1 MAIRQ
6 SLQGL
11 GSVLAGT
18 LLRGSSSVFSQFLR
32 NLKTPPEAKKKETR
46 ATMGETEIKKN
57 RVELHL
63 HLDGAVRPST
73 LLDAAK
79 RRGIPL
85 PADTI
90 EGLLPHVS
98 MDRPDSL
105 VAMIKVFKFFIPII
119 QGDGETIKRIA
130 YELCEDQAKHG
141 VLYFEAR
148 YCPHFLTQSKLG
160 QTIWDCPAPPTFFT
174 QTQTSTKRL
183 LKKILL
189 HAPLKLRR
197 YKTMELT
204 PTEVVELVNS
214 GLNEGSRDFGV
225 KARSILCLI
234 RDNPEFSM
242 EMVQLCDRFRNQ
254 GVVAIDLAGNEVGD
268 MATNAEH
275 IKAFQEAK
283 RLGIHRTVHAGEIGG
298 PDKVEEAVFKMDAE
312 RIGHGYHILEDPQL
326 YAKLRDMNMHFEVC
340 PVSSYITG
348 AVPPNYKE
356 HPALS
361 FAKDGA
367 NFSINSDDPSVFRT
381 HLSREYDL
389 IREHWNF
396 DDKLIAQLNLNAAEA
411 CFLPQ
416 DEKTKLIQQVK
427 EAHGIQ

>member
-1 MAIRQ
+1 MATQRTFY
-6 SLQGL
+6 GL
-11 GSVLAGT
+11 GCVLAGK
-18 LLRGSSSVFSQFLR
+18 LQRGSSSVFSQFAR
-32 NLKTPPEAKKKETR
+32 SLKMPPEDKTKKEG
-46 ATMGETEIKKN
+46 TMGDKVKKN

-73 LLDAAK
+73 LLDVAK
-79 RRGIPL
+79 KRGMPL
-85 PADTI
+85 PADTV
-90 EGLLPHVS
+90 EGILPYVS
-98 MDRPDSL
+98 MDNPESL
-105 VAMIKVFKFFIPII
+105 VAMIKVFKFFLPII
-119 QGDGETIKRIA
+119 QGDGETIKRMA

-141 VLYFEAR
+141 VLYFETR

-174 QTQTSTKRL
+174 KTQANSRRL
-183 LKKILL
+183 IKKLLL
-189 HAPLKLRR
+189 HAPLKR
-197 YKTMELT
+197 YQKKELT
-204 PTEVVELVNS
+204 PTEVVELVNA

-242 EMVQLCDRFRNQ
+242 EMVQLCDRFRNH
-254 GVVAIDLAGNEVGD
+254 GVVGIDLAGNEVGD
-268 MATNAEH
+268 LATNTEH
-275 IKAFQEAK
+275 VKAFQEAK

-298 PDKVEEAVFKMDAE
+298 PDKVEEAVFKMAAE
-312 RIGHGYHILEDPQL
+312 RVGHGYHTIADPQL

-381 HLSREYDL
+381 HLSREYSL

-396 DDKLIAQLNLNAAEA
+396 DDKLIGQLNLNAAEA

-416 DEKTKLIQQVK
+416 DEKNELIKQVK

>member
-148 YCPHFLTQSKLG
+148 YCPHFLTQSKL
-160 QTIWDCPAPPTFFT
+160 D
-174 QTQTSTKRL
+174 
-183 LKKILL
+183 
-189 HAPLKLRR
+189 
-197 YKTMELT
+197 KTMELT

>member
-1 MAIRQ
+1 
-6 SLQGL
+6 
-11 GSVLAGT
+11 
-18 LLRGSSSVFSQFLR
+18 
-32 NLKTPPEAKKKETR
+32 
-46 ATMGETEIKKN
+46 
-57 RVELHL
+57 VELHL

-73 LLDAAK
+73 LLDVAK
-79 RRGIPL
+79 KRGIPL
-85 PADTI
+85 PADTV
-90 EGLLPHVS
+90 EGILPHVS
-98 MDRPDSL
+98 MDQPDSL

-160 QTIWDCPAPPTFFT
+160 KTTVNK
-174 QTQTSTKRL
+174 TK
-183 LKKILL
+183 
-189 HAPLKLRR
+189 
-197 YKTMELT
+197 ELT

-242 EMVQLCDRFRNQ
+242 EMVQLCDKFRDQ

-326 YAKLRDMNMHFEVC
+326 YAKLRDMNMHFEVGSGHQRRGTYRKNVELVSFTSCILFTCVQVC

-348 AVPPNYKE
+348 AVPLNYKE

-367 NFSINSDDPSVFRT
+367 NFSINSDDPGVFRT
-381 HLSREYDL
+381 NLSREYSL

-396 DDKLIAQLNLNAAEA
+396 DDKLIAQLNLNAAQA
-411 CFLPQ
+411 CFLPP
-416 DEKTKLIQQVK
+416 DEKNELIKQVK

>member
-1 MAIRQ
+1 MEEK
-6 SLQGL
+6 
-11 GSVLAGT
+11 V
-18 LLRGSSSVFSQFLR
+18 
-32 NLKTPPEAKKKETR
+32 
-46 ATMGETEIKKN
+46 KKN

-73 LLDAAK
+73 LLEVAK
-79 RRGIPL
+79 KRGMPL
-85 PADTI
+85 PADTV
-90 EGLLPHVS
+90 EGILPYVS
-98 MDRPDSL
+98 MDKPESL

-119 QGDGETIKRIA
+119 QGDGETIKRMA

-141 VLYFEAR
+141 VLYFETR
-148 YCPHFLTQSKLG
+148 YCPHFLTQSKLD
-160 QTIWDCPAPPTFFT
+160 Q
-174 QTQTSTKRL
+174 
-183 LKKILL
+183 KK
-189 HAPLKLRR
+189 
-197 YKTMELT
+197 ELT
-204 PTEVVELVNS
+204 PTEVVELVNA

-234 RDNPEFSM
+234 RDNPEFST

-254 GVVAIDLAGNEVGD
+254 GVVGIDLAGNEVGD
-268 MATNAEH
+268 LATNTEH
-275 IKAFQEAK
+275 VKAFQEAK

-298 PDKVEEAVFKMDAE
+298 PDKVEEAVFKMAAE
-312 RIGHGYHILEDPQL
+312 RVGHGYHTIADPQL
-326 YAKLRDMNMHFEVC
+326 YAKLRDMNMHFEVGLGYVVFNISNLAHFVGNFKTSHVNFNTFLATMQVC

-381 HLSREYDL
+381 HLSREYSL

-396 DDKLIAQLNLNAAEA
+396 DDKLIGQLNLNAAEA

-416 DEKTKLIQQVK
+416 DEKNELIKQVK

>member
-1 MAIRQ
+1 MATQRTFY
-6 SLQGL
+6 GL
-11 GSVLAGT
+11 GCVLAGK
-18 LLRGSSSVFSQFLR
+18 LQRGSSSVFSQFAR
-32 NLKTPPEAKKKETR
+32 SLKMPPEDKTKKEG
-46 ATMGETEIKKN
+46 TMGDKVKKN

-73 LLDAAK
+73 LLDVAK
-79 RRGIPL
+79 KRGMPL
-85 PADTI
+85 PADTV
-90 EGLLPHVS
+90 EGILPYVS
-98 MDRPDSL
+98 MDNPESL
-105 VAMIKVFKFFIPII
+105 VAMIKVFKFFLPII
-119 QGDGETIKRIA
+119 QGDGETIKRMA

-141 VLYFEAR
+141 VLYFETR
-148 YCPHFLTQSKLG
+148 YCPHFLTQSKLD
-160 QTIWDCPAPPTFFT
+160 Q
-174 QTQTSTKRL
+174 
-183 LKKILL
+183 KK
-189 HAPLKLRR
+189 
-197 YKTMELT
+197 ELT
-204 PTEVVELVNS
+204 PTEVVELVNA

-242 EMVQLCDRFRNQ
+242 EMVQLCDRFRNH
-254 GVVAIDLAGNEVGD
+254 GVVGIDLAGNEVGD
-268 MATNAEH
+268 LATNTEH
-275 IKAFQEAK
+275 VKAFQEAK

-298 PDKVEEAVFKMDAE
+298 PDKVEEAVFKMAAE
-312 RIGHGYHILEDPQL
+312 RVGHGYHTIADPQL

-381 HLSREYDL
+381 HLSREYSL

-396 DDKLIAQLNLNAAEA
+396 DDKLIGQLNLNAAEA

-416 DEKTKLIQQVK
+416 DEKNELIKQVK